1 MVYYKQTIISKKIY
15 TIRWVDS
22 MDILA
27 LIIGFAI
34 GVVVISLAFEIG
46 SKRTGRSEPAS
57 KHTKNWKISEIS
69 NPRVMAEYLVSA
81 DIPKGSKVIVNKIK
95 DESILTGLNAKTHKG
110 IRGNYIIGDD
120 RALILSGPLKKN
132 EVGFWTVEKDIV
144 EKLNQD
150 FEEKW
155 ADATRMKSE
164 EK

>member
-1 MVYYKQTIISKKIY
+1 
-15 TIRWVDS
+15 
-22 MDILA
+22 
-27 LIIGFAI
+27 
-34 GVVVISLAFEIG
+34 
-46 SKRTGRSEPAS
+46 
-57 KHTKNWKISEIS
+57 
-69 NPRVMAEYLVSA
+69 MAEYLVSA